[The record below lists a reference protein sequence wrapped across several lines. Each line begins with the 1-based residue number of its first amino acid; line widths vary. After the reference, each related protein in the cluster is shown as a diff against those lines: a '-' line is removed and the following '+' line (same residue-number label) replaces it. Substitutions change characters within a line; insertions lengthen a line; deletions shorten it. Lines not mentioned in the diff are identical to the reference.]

1 MALKFP
7 KSENRNF
14 TKNLVKRHKLAT
26 HLDKY
31 LGKEVEEFEFIYE
44 PKLDDDAWHPSGH
57 CTPSVTDL
65 YALATEPHEKKD
77 WGTAMLKTFLVG
89 HFWHQLLQKA
99 VVDLGFAEPQAIE
112 RRGSKGW
119 GDKRRVYQG
128 GGGDGFEL
136 WRGYHW
142 ATGAADVAP
151 CSIPNHGDYVIDFKT
166 MSSHQF
172 KQSSIP
178 DWAAV
183 KYECQIN
190 IYMDFFD
197 IDRGLIVGIEKD
209 SPHEFKEFTYVEN
222 RPLIDA
228 IYRKWEFVSEC
239 LDSGEVPNDFDNEEF
254 DISKFAK
261 GPISE

>member
-65 YALATEPHEKKD
+65 YALATEPQEKKD

-99 VVDLGFAEPQAIE
+99 VVDLGFAKPDAIE
-112 RRGSKGW
+112 RRGIRGW
-119 GDKRRVYQG
+119 GE
-128 GGGDGFEL
+128 EL
-136 WRGYHW
+136 PFDVERETDFRPYHW

-166 MSSHQF
+166 MSGHQF

-197 IDRGLIVGIEKD
+197 IDKGLIVAIEKD
-209 SPHEFKEFTYVEN
+209 SPHEFKEFEFERN
-222 RPLIDA
+222 QDLIDA
-228 IYRKWEFVSEC
+228 IYDKWKFVSEC
-239 LDSGEVPNDFDNEEF
+239 IDNDDPPTDFDNDNFEIEQ
-254 DISKFAK
+254 FAK
-261 GPISE
+261 GPIAQ